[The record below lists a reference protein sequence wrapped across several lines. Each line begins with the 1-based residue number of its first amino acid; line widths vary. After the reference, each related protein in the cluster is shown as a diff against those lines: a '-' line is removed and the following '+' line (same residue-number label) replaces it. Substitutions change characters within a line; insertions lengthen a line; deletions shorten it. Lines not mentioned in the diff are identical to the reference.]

1 MKRMLRRFRRASSG
15 TRPEQ
20 GVLELD
26 LGGGDE
32 QVHVGGVSGAV
43 DPSHEVDAPALMAEL
58 DELVGAAL
66 EQHEPGM
73 EPLTPIRVSRR
84 MTRTLGSYRP
94 DRRQIALS
102 SRLLAFG
109 EQEHVRTVLLHEAA
123 HAITHHRDEK
133 ASSHGRLFKSVCR
146 ELGIEPRR
154 FVDVPIEAWSSR
166 RRYVFT
172 CAACGT
178 ALVRKRLVRIAR
190 CACGTRLEVQRA
202 ARVAVDE
209 GGRVVRV
216 EGYASPR
223 RR

>member
-1 MKRMLRRFRRASSG
+1 MRRSLWRFLRGSTGA
-15 TRPEQ
+15 RPGQ
-20 GVLELD
+20 GVLPLD
-26 LGGGDE
+26 RDGAGERILVE
-32 QVHVGGVSGAV
+32 GVTGTI
-43 DPSHEVDAPALMAEL
+43 DPSHEADAPARLIEL
-58 DELVGAAL
+58 NGVVGAAVSA
-66 EQHEPGM
+66 HEPGM
-73 EPLTPIRVSRR
+73 EPLSPIRVSRR
-84 MTRTLGSYRP
+84 MTRTLGNYRP

-109 EQEHVRTVLLHEAA
+109 DEAHVRKVLMHETA

-166 RRYVFT
+166 QRYVFT
-172 CAACGT
+172 CAVCGT
-178 ALVRKRLVRIAR
+178 ALMRKRLVRIAR
-190 CACGTRLEVQRA
+190 CACGVRLEVKRA
-202 ARVAVDE
+202 ARVAVDD

>member
-1 MKRMLRRFRRASSG
+1 MLQRLRLAPPAGEATRNGVVSG
-15 TRPEQ
+15 TI
-20 GVLELD
+20 
-26 LGGGDE
+26 
-32 QVHVGGVSGAV
+32 
-43 DPSHEVDAPALMAEL
+43 DPSQKVDAPGRVAEL
-58 DELVGAAL
+58 DEFVNVTL
-66 EQHEPGM
+66 ERYAPGM
-73 EPLTPIRVSRR
+73 KPLSPMRVSRR

-109 EQEHVRTVLLHEAA
+109 EQKHVETVLLHETA

-146 ELGIEPRR
+146 EMGIEPRR
-154 FVDVPIEAWSSR
+154 FVNVPIGAWGSR
-166 RRYVFT
+166 QRYVFT
-172 CAACGT
+172 CAACGE

-190 CACGTRLEVQRA
+190 CRCGTRLEVQRA
-202 ARVAVDE
+202 ARVAVDH
-209 GGRVVRV
+209 GGQVVRV